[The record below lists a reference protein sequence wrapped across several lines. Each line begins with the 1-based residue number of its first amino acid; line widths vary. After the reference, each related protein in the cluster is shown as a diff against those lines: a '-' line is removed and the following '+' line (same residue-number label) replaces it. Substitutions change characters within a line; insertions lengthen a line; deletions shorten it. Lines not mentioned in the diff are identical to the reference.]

1 MVQEKKAGVCAMHRS
16 IYGISAVLCA
26 AMISLTPGAAASPS
40 AMAVQ
45 STTAATCPSVGWGS
59 LSKTAVHSSS
69 SSLLNVRTGQHSCY
83 DRMVIDLSSKPAGY
97 SVKYVDALRG
107 IGSGKVVAT
116 TGGANLQIIVKA
128 PAAASYWPG
137 STVKNLNYLTFKQ
150 RVWLGSFEGESMV
163 GVSTRARLP
172 MRVFVLDGPNQGS
185 RLVIDVAHHW

>member
-1 MVQEKKAGVCAMHRS
+1 MQEKKAGVCAMHRS

-45 STTAATCPSVGWGS
+45 SAATATTCPSVGWGS
-59 LSKTAVHSSS
+59 LTKTAVRSST
-69 SSLLNVRTGQHSCY
+69 SSLINVRTGQHSCY
-83 DRMVIDLSSKPAGY
+83 DRMVIDLSAKPVGY

-116 TGGANLQIIVKA
+116 TGGANLQIVVKA
-128 PAAASYWPG
+128 PAAASYSPG
-137 STVKNLNYLTFKQ
+137 STVKNLNYRTFKQ
-150 RVWLGSFEGESMV
+150 QVWLGSFEGESML
-163 GVSTRARLP
+163 GISTRARLP

>member
-1 MVQEKKAGVCAMHRS
+1 MQEKKAGVCAMHRS

-45 STTAATCPSVGWGS
+45 STATATTCSSVGWGS
-59 LSKTAVHSSS
+59 LTKTAVRSST
-69 SSLLNVRTGQHSCY
+69 SSLINVRTGQHSCY
-83 DRMVIDLSSKPAGY
+83 DRMVIDLSAKPAGY

-116 TGGANLQIIVKA
+116 TGGANLQIVVKA
-128 PAAASYWPG
+128 PAAASYSPG
-137 STVKNLNYLTFKQ
+137 STVKNLNYRTFKQ
-150 RVWLGSFEGESMV
+150 QVWLGSFEGESML
-163 GVSTRARLP
+163 GISTRARLP